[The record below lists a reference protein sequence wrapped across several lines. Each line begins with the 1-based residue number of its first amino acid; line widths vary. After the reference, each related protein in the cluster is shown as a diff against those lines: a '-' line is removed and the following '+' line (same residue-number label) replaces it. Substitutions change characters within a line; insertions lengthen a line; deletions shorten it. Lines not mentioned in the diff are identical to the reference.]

1 MVLSSFALVW
11 SEMNDPGDDGFDD
24 DEVKLDMVEGDVE
37 PFEFEEQLDETDLGE
52 CLAVY
57 FVPSFGS
64 SCLWLF
70 IDGFFLLSKYF
81 SSYKRIFKIL

>member
-1 MVLSSFALVW
+1 MVLSSFALLW

-24 DEVKLDMVEGDVE
+24 DDVKLDIAEGDVE

-52 CLAVY
+52 CLIAVY
-57 FVPSFGS
+57 DS
-64 SCLWLF
+64 SCLWFF

-81 SSYKRIFKIL
+81 SSYKRI

>member
-1 MVLSSFALVW
+1 
-11 SEMNDPGDDGFDD
+11 MNDPGDDGFDD
-24 DEVKLDMVEGDVE
+24 DDVKLDMVDGDVE

-64 SCLWLF
+64 SCL
-70 IDGFFLLSKYF
+70 
-81 SSYKRIFKIL
+81 